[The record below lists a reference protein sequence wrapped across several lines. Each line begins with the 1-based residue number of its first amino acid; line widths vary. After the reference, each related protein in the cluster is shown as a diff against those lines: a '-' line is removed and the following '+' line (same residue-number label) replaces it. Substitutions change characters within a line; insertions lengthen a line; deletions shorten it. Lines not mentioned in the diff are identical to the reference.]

1 MGRRTNLSANR
12 LKANSKI
19 QQVFKD
25 FGVGIYERDKNVAF
39 ATWWRKKVS
48 ETETRGDQLFAEP
61 LVTNKMD
68 SIDIQFQTGYHS
80 QQITI
85 G

>member
-48 ETETRGDQLFAEP
+48 ETETRG
-61 LVTNKMD
+61 
-68 SIDIQFQTGYHS
+68 G
-80 QQITI
+80 
-85 G
+85 